1 MTPDEVTEVEKVA
14 ETVDDM
20 ENVPDPV
27 CTTEREVQGETVLE
41 TVAVPHGLGDAD
53 ADVVVDMVMLP
64 EEQAEIDPD
73 AVWETVPDA
82 QNDAL

>member
-14 ETVDDM
+14 ETVDDI

-27 CTTEREVQGETVLE
+27 CTTEREVQGETVFE

-73 AVWETVPDA
+73 TVWETVPDPQDDA
-82 QNDAL
+82 Q